1 MPPPQ
6 QAESSSPVP
15 GAVPNVPRE
24 TIAAIATAAG
34 RAGIGVVRLSGKT
47 VRELSERLLGPG
59 LSSALQPR
67 HATLAIFRDGQGEA
81 IDQGVAL
88 LFAAPHSY
96 TGEDVLE
103 LQGHGGPAVLQRLLQ
118 RCLELGARLAEPG
131 EFTLRAY
138 LNGKIDLAQAES
150 VADLIDASSAQAAQS
165 AARSLVGQFS
175 QQIHKLTHRLIELR
189 AQVEATIDFPEEE
202 IDLESH
208 QALINKLA
216 AVTGDLDGLTANA
229 AQGALLRDG
238 LTVVLIGRPNVGK
251 SSLLNRLAGEDLA
264 IVTPIAG
271 TTRDQVRATITLN
284 GVPVHLIDTA
294 GLRETEDTV
303 EKIGIE
309 RTWAAVRAAGAAVL
323 IAEAGEMVGP
333 EQAEILA
340 QLPGSLPVA
349 WVYNKID
356 IHGTEPRQQEEANHI
371 SIYLSALTGEGVDA
385 LRQWMLKVAGWQ
397 PDGGGVF
404 MARARHL
411 DALRLARQHLAAAA
425 GTGRQF
431 ELFAEELR
439 LAQRALSSITGE
451 FSADDLLG
459 EIFSRFCIGK

>member
-1 MPPPQ
+1 MSPASAPPPHV
-6 QAESSSPVP
+6 S
-15 GAVPNVPRE
+15 RE
-24 TIAAIATAAG
+24 TIAAIATAPG
-34 RAGIGVVRLSGKT
+34 RAGIGVVRLSGKGVGRLAET
-47 VRELSERLLGPG
+47 LLGKLPTAR
-59 LSSALQPR
+59 L
-67 HATLAIFRDGQGEA
+67 ATLAVFTDQAGQP

-88 LFAAPHSY
+88 WFPAPHSY

-103 LQGHGGPAVLQRLLQ
+103 LQGHGGPAVLQRLLR
-118 RCLELGARLAEPG
+118 RCLELGSRLAEPG

-150 VADLIDASSAQAAQS
+150 VADLIDASSAEAAQS
-165 AARSLVGQFS
+165 AARSLVGEFS
-175 QQIHKLTHRLIELR
+175 REVHTLVDQLVELR
-189 AQVEATIDFPEEE
+189 MQVEAGIDFPEEE
-202 IDLESH
+202 IDVASRE
-208 QALINKLA
+208 ALAQRLTA
-216 AVTGDLDGLTANA
+216 ATQHLDGLTAAA

-271 TTRDQVRATITLN
+271 TTRDQVRASIALE

-294 GLRETEDTV
+294 GLRETDDEV

-323 IAEAGEMVGP
+323 IAEAGEMIGP
-333 EQAEILA
+333 AEATILA
-340 QLPGSLPVA
+340 ELPPKLPVA

-356 IHGTEPRQQEEANHI
+356 LHGETAKSVQDANHT
-371 SIYLSALTGEGVDA
+371 SIYLSALTGEGVDG
-385 LRQWMLKVAGWQ
+385 LRQWMLRVAGWQ
-397 PDGGGVF
+397 PGGEGIF

-411 DALRLARQHLAAAA
+411 DALRLAQQHLQQA
-425 GTGRQF
+425 GAIASQF

-439 LAQRALSSITGE
+439 LAQRALSTITGE
-451 FSADDLLG
+451 FTADDLLG

>member
-1 MPPPQ
+1 MP
-6 QAESSSPVP
+6 ATTVP
-15 GAVPNVPRE
+15 TPHVSRE
-24 TIAAIATAAG
+24 TIAAIATAPG
-34 RAGIGVVRLSGKT
+34 RAGIGVVRLSGKG
-47 VRELSERLLGPG
+47 VGRLAEALLGKLPPAR
-59 LSSALQPR
+59 L
-67 HATLAIFRDGQGEA
+67 ATLAVFADETGQP

-88 LFAAPHSY
+88 WFPAPHSY

-103 LQGHGGPAVLQRLLQ
+103 LQGHGGPAVLQRLLR

-150 VADLIDASSAQAAQS
+150 VADLIDASSAEAAQS
-165 AARSLVGQFS
+165 AARSLVGDFS
-175 QQIHKLTHRLIELR
+175 KEVRGLVDRLVELR
-189 AQVEATIDFPEEE
+189 MQVEAGIDFPEEE
-202 IDLESH
+202 IDPAGRE
-208 QALINKLA
+208 ALAQRLA
-216 AVTGDLDGLTANA
+216 AATQQLDRLTAAA

-271 TTRDQVRATITLN
+271 TTRDQVRASITLE

-294 GLRETEDTV
+294 GLRETDDEV
-303 EKIGIE
+303 EKIGIT

-323 IAEAGEMVGP
+323 IAEAGEMIGP
-333 EQAEILA
+333 AEATILA
-340 QLPGSLPVA
+340 ELPTNLPVA

-356 IHGTEPRQQEEANHI
+356 LHGRDATMRAKSLQDANHT
-371 SIYLSALTGEGVDA
+371 SIYLSALTGAGVDG
-385 LRQWMLKVAGWQ
+385 LRQWMLHVAGWK
-397 PDGGGVF
+397 PGSDGVF

-411 DALRLARQHLAAAA
+411 DALRQARQHLQQATAVA
-425 GTGRQF
+425 GQF

-439 LAQRALSSITGE
+439 LAQRALSTITGE

>member
-1 MPPPQ
+1 M
-6 QAESSSPVP
+6 SSNSAAGSKP
-15 GAVPNVPRE
+15 ANVSRE
-24 TIAAIATAAG
+24 TIAAIATPAG
-34 RAGIGVVRLSGKT
+34 RGGIGVVRLSGKT
-47 VRELSERLLGPG
+47 VRELGQQLLS
-59 LSSALQPR
+59 LELQPR

-88 LFAAPHSY
+88 WFAAPHSY

-165 AARSLVGQFS
+165 AARSLVGEFS
-175 QQIHKLTHRLIELR
+175 QRVHKLTNRLIELR

-202 IDLESH
+202 IEVETH
-208 QALINKLA
+208 KALINKLTG
-216 AVTGDLDGLTANA
+216 VTADLDSLTANA

-340 QLPGSLPVA
+340 QLPANLPVA

-356 IHGTEPRQQEEANHI
+356 IHGIDWKTRTKVQEEANHI

-397 PDGGGVF
+397 PGGDGVF

-411 DALRLARQHLAAAA
+411 DALRLARKHLRAAA
-425 GTGRQF
+425 GTGKQF

-439 LAQRALSSITGE
+439 LAQRALASITGE